1 MPKGTRRAG
10 FLTHQARAER
20 SVARAGVGWRP
31 LVAVASVLSFGA
43 CGDEVDGQ
51 TCAPLAADEREVL
64 VDHDQWRLA
73 TVEEDPWSEVRPVD
87 PSCDV
92 TGRQPEDFAGQY
104 SFGIDTALCSYTT
117 VVQET
122 LEDVCPGESILVWLW
137 RFALTGP
144 EGSEA
149 HIAVQ
154 LGDELIFEDVV
165 PIPNTSAL
173 KVDSYPVKQF
183 HPAGTPIT
191 FHVRNH
197 GNNSYQLLE
206 IARCLGACKPQ

>member
-1 MPKGTRRAG
+1 MPDGTREAG
-10 FLTHQARAER
+10 SPAYQARAWER
-20 SVARAGVGWRP
+20 IARA
-31 LVAVASVLSFGA
+31 VAAASIVAIAA
-43 CGDEVDGQ
+43 CGDEVDGA
-51 TCAPLAADEREVL
+51 TCEPLAENERKVL
-64 VDHDQWRLA
+64 VDHDLWRLA
-73 TVEEDPWSEVRPVD
+73 TVEEDPWRELRPAD

-92 TGRQPEDFAGQY
+92 TGRQAEDFAGQY
-104 SFGIDTALCSYTT
+104 SFGVDTALCSYTT

-144 EGSEA
+144 EGVNA

-154 LGDELIFEDVV
+154 IGDELVFEDVV

-173 KVDSYPVKQF
+173 KVESYPVAGF

-197 GNNSYQLLE
+197 GNNTYQLLE
-206 IARCLGACKPQ
+206 IARCLGACRPQ

>member
-1 MPKGTRRAG
+1 MAIGG
-10 FLTHQARAER
+10 
-20 SVARAGVGWRP
+20 
-31 LVAVASVLSFGA
+31 
-43 CGDEVDGQ
+43 CGDEVNGQ
-51 TCAPLAADEREVL
+51 SCEPLAADERKVL
-64 VDHDQWRLA
+64 VDHDLWRLA
-73 TVEEDPWSEVRPVD
+73 TVEEDPWREARPAD

-104 SFGIDTALCSYTT
+104 SFGIDIALCGYTT

-122 LEDVCPGESILVWLW
+122 LEDVCAGESILVWLW

-154 LGDELIFEDVV
+154 IGDELVFEDVV

-173 KVDSYPVKQF
+173 KVDSYPVTKS

-206 IARCLGACKPQ
+206 LARCLGACKPQ